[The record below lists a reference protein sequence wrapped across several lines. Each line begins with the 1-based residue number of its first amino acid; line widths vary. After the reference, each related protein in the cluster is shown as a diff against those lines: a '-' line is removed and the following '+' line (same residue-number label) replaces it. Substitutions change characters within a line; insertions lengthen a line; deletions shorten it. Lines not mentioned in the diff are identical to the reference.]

1 MAKSSWIKW
10 GSVFYILYFST
21 GLSRSKSPCV
31 RSSTCVGLTDECP
44 NVVAI
49 NRKGRMRDKCS
60 TLPVLLLMGDFCSL
74 VSLPASICSFS
85 SCCSKMTHRCRSSWR
100 LFSAAKILLL
110 LSSTLTGKKKKKKR
124 VVQLIYVMT
133 IKDQLVLVL
142 NPASCCTAPN
152 RGKKRIFHASK
163 GRNPNEIVPDDILQ
177 ICRTELTNEYSWK

>member
-1 MAKSSWIKW
+1 MLHFTCFAPH
-10 GSVFYILYFST
+10 GRFLF
-21 GLSRSKSPCV
+21 
-31 RSSTCVGLTDECP
+31 TCVTPCIHLQFF
-44 NVVAI
+44 
-49 NRKGRMRDKCS
+49 K
-60 TLPVLLLMGDFCSL
+60 LLFQDDTSL
-74 VSLPASICSFS
+74 SLFL
-85 SCCSKMTHRCRSSWR
+85 KT
-100 LFSAAKILLL
+100 L
-110 LSSTLTGKKKKKKR
+110 LSCQDFIAAFLHPDRQKKKKKR